1 MSAITNTSA
10 SSTGIEVGDIFK
22 IEADEENGIT
32 PPLGRLTWYKHFVV
46 MGKSDDGSLFGC
58 VIFDSSINR
67 DYIGPGDDEFFI
79 PVPKGKYNFIDH
91 DSYIEC
97 LKLKPA
103 TVSKLKKG
111 KAEGRLLPDD
121 LAKALE
127 LVKLSPRNGPMV
139 LRMYNIVKF

>member
-1 MSAITNTSA
+1 MSANTQSSA
-10 SSTGIEVGDIFK
+10 SSGGIEVGDIFK

-67 DYIGPGDDEFFI
+67 EHVSPGDEEFFI
-79 PVPKGKYNFIDH
+79 PVPKGKYSFIDH

-103 TVSKLKKG
+103 TVTKLRKG
-111 KAEGRLLPDD
+111 KAEGRLQPDD
-121 LAKALE
+121 LAKALK
-127 LVKLSPRNGPMV
+127 LVKFSRRNGPMI
-139 LRMYNIVKF
+139 LKMYNIG

>member
-1 MSAITNTSA
+1 MSANTNTSA
-10 SSTGIEVGDIFK
+10 SSQVIEVGDIFK
-22 IEADEENGIT
+22 IEVDEENGIT

-46 MGKSDDGSLFGC
+46 MGKSDDGSLLGC

-67 DYIGPGDDEFFI
+67 EYVGPGDDEFFI
-79 PVPKGKYNFIDH
+79 PVPKGKYSFIDH

-103 TVSKLKKG
+103 TVTKLRKG
-111 KAEGRLLPDD
+111 KAEGKLQPDD

-127 LVKLSPRNGPMV
+127 LVKLSPRNGPVV
-139 LRMYNIVKF
+139 LSMYNIIKL

>member
-1 MSAITNTSA
+1 MSTNTKTSA
-10 SSTGIEVGDIFK
+10 SSSEIEVGDIFK
-22 IEADEENGIT
+22 IEADEENGIS
-32 PPLGRLTWYKHFVV
+32 PPFGRLTWYKHFVV
-46 MGKSDDGSLFGC
+46 MGKSDDGCLFGC

-67 DYIGPGDDEFFI
+67 DYVGPGDDEFFI
-79 PVPKGKYNFIDH
+79 PVPKGKYSFIDH

-97 LKLKPA
+97 LKLKSA
-103 TVSKLKKG
+103 TVSKLRKG

>member
-1 MSAITNTSA
+1 MSAKAKTST
-10 SSTGIEVGDIFK
+10 SSQTIEVGDIFK

-67 DYIGPGDDEFFI
+67 EHVSPGYEEFFI
-79 PVPKGKYNFIDH
+79 PVPKGKYSFIDH

-103 TVSKLKKG
+103 TVGKLRKG
-111 KAEGRLLPDD
+111 KAEGKLLPED

-127 LVKLSPRNGPMV
+127 LVKLSPRNGPM
-139 LRMYNIVKF
+139 LLSLYNIVKL

>member
-1 MSAITNTSA
+1 MSANSKTST
-10 SSTGIEVGDIFK
+10 SSQTIEVGDIFK

-46 MGKSDDGSLFGC
+46 MGKSGDGSLFGC

-67 DYIGPGDDEFFI
+67 EHVSPGDDEFFI
-79 PVPKGKYNFIDH
+79 PVPKGKYSFIDH

-103 TVSKLKKG
+103 TVSKLRKG

-127 LVKLSPRNGPMV
+127 LVKLSPRNGPIV
-139 LRMYNIVKF
+139 LSMYNIVKT

>member
-1 MSAITNTSA
+1 MSSNTQNSA

-22 IEADEENGIT
+22 IEADKENGIT

-46 MGKSDDGSLFGC
+46 MGKSDDGSLLGC
-58 VIFDSSINR
+58 VIFDSSINWEHVS
-67 DYIGPGDDEFFI
+67 PGDEEFFI
-79 PVPKGKYNFIDH
+79 PVPKGKYSFIDH
-91 DSYIEC
+91 DSFIEC

-103 TVSKLKKG
+103 TVAKLKKG

-139 LRMYNIVKF
+139 LSMYNIVKL